1 VSFGVWTLRLK
12 DAERA
17 FALEAS
23 RAAVGGV
30 VAKLR
35 GLEDRDAAR
44 EWTGA
49 EIVVPRSQLPAAAE
63 GEVYW
68 ADLEGLEVRNTV
80 GGVLGKVEGLFAT
93 GAHAVLVV
101 RGERERLIPFVAG
114 QTVVRVDLAE
124 RVIVVDW
131 AADY

>member
-1 VSFGVWTLRLK
+1 
-12 DAERA
+12 
-17 FALEAS
+17 
-23 RAAVGGV
+23 
-30 VAKLR
+30 
-35 GLEDRDAAR
+35 
-44 EWTGA
+44 
-49 EIVVPRSQLPAAAE
+49 VPRSQLPAAAE